1 MLKDRGFSQK
11 SYKVFPFLILLLGSL
26 FLFAACG
33 GDAPNSG
40 EESAASG
47 GGSCAVADL
56 ALHEAGK
63 LTVATGEPVFPPW
76 MLDDDPSSGEGFESA
91 VVYAIAN
98 ELGFADED
106 VQWVRTSF
114 DEAISPV
121 EKPYDFNIQ
130 QYTITEERDEIVDF
144 STAYYQVEK
153 SLVAIDG
160 SAAASATSLAD
171 LADVKFGAT
180 IGTTDLEY
188 IENVIGAS
196 DVAVFNDQVD
206 VVSAMVAG
214 QIDATVV
221 GLPTALFMTAVQ
233 LDNGVI
239 AGVFS
244 SEDEEGL
251 GLLFTEGSELVS
263 CVNGALQ
270 SLDSAG
276 TLDALAEEWLQG
288 GGDIPNIAE

>member
-1 MLKDRGFSQK
+1 
-11 SYKVFPFLILLLGSL
+11 
-26 FLFAACG
+26 
-33 GDAPNSG
+33 
-40 EESAASG
+40 
-47 GGSCAVADL
+47 
-56 ALHEAGK
+56 
-63 LTVATGEPVFPPW
+63 

-91 VVYAIAN
+91 VVYALAN

-130 QYTITEERDEIVDF
+130 QYTITAERDEIVDF

-153 SLVAIDG
+153 SLVAVDG

-206 VVSAMVAG
+206 VVSAMTAG

-233 LDNGVI
+233 LDNGVV

-251 GLLFTEGSELVS
+251 GLLFTEGSDLVS
-263 CVNGALQ
+263 CVNDAMQ
-270 SLDSAG
+270 SLDDAG
-276 TLDALAEEWLQG
+276 TLDALAEQWLQG
-288 GGDIPNIAE
+288 GGDIPNIGE